1 MEPVAIPK
9 PQEEYENDKLVGSEL
24 DHGGNPQLM
33 EAQFLQ
39 LVSSIRALASSN
51 LQLREALLET
61 PHDVDFQSAIKEN
74 KYLIL
79 KKRSLLVNLVTD
91 MKRMAV
97 DIDVPDDI
105 RDMVEE
111 RDETQYYGSP
121 NEPSHVEHVDATAT
135 TTTTT
140 TTTTNDANPTTTQE
154 DAGVYL

>member
-1 MEPVAIPK
+1 MEPIATPK
-9 PQEEYENDKLVGSEL
+9 PDEEYEYDKLVGSEL
-24 DHGGNPQLM
+24 DHGSNPQLM

-51 LQLREALLET
+51 LQLREALLEE
-61 PHDVDFQSAIKEN
+61 DDADFHSAIKEN

-91 MKRMAV
+91 MKRMSI
-97 DIDVPDDI
+97 DMDVPDDI

-111 RDETQYYGSP
+111 RETQYYEAP
-121 NEPSHVEHVDATAT
+121 TVPAHEDQAAPSTRNYT
-135 TTTTT
+135 T
-140 TTTTNDANPTTTQE
+140 TTTQE